1 MRGVGLLRF
10 ITDWNLQIFLY
21 HCHNPSN
28 FPGLAKSSQSP
39 HLRRPWGSRRI
50 RNYGRLTF
58 YCSVDVRATVPLL
71 PPSDQIHATVRSDQ
85 IWSDKIQIRSDQR
98 HQIGLLGKTED
109 QSCWCHWH
117 WQGLRWE
124 PPEKFSLKESPN
136 KIRGLKNKKLDYQPK
151 KKSWHLANLG
161 NWNPIMIQFSGTH
174 RKWPTFSVKT
184 TKQKAPAHLV
194 IWVKKTNCKDLTI
207 VDQPT
212 MKTTRKRKRRARD
225 NDWNKFD
232 SENMLWIRA

>member
-1 MRGVGLLRF
+1 MSCITHAWCGFLRF
-10 ITDWNLQIFLY
+10 IPDWNLQIFLY

-85 IWSDKIQIRSDQR
+85 IRSDKIQIRSDQR
-98 HQIGLLGKTED
+98 HQIGLLGKAEA

-124 PPEKFSLKESPN
+124 LPEKFSLKESPN
-136 KIRGLKNKKLDYQPK
+136 RDQRIDKQEAWLSAT
-151 KKSWHLANLG
+151 KKSWHLG
-161 NWNPIMIQFSGTH
+161 NSSPIMIQF
-174 RKWPTFSVKT
+174 
-184 TKQKAPAHLV
+184 
-194 IWVKKTNCKDLTI
+194 
-207 VDQPT
+207 
-212 MKTTRKRKRRARD
+212 
-225 NDWNKFD
+225 
-232 SENMLWIRA
+232 